1 MRAVPF
7 GLCMLRIRITWVIA
21 RLIIMKPHA
30 AARHVR
36 VDANLTYPT
45 LNLQRNLF
53 RMGRLDA
60 GIFFRVIKQAA
71 SADGEQ

>member
-1 MRAVPF
+1 
-7 GLCMLRIRITWVIA
+7 
-21 RLIIMKPHA
+21 MKPHA

>member
-1 MRAVPF
+1 
-7 GLCMLRIRITWVIA
+7 
-21 RLIIMKPHA
+21 MKPHA

-36 VDANLTYPT
+36 VDVDANLTYPT